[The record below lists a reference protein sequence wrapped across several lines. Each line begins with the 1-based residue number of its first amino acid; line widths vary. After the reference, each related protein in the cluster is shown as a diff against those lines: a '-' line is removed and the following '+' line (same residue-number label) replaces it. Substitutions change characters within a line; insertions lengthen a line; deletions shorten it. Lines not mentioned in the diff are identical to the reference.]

1 MNAVRITHGKHR
13 IIVLIVE
20 AEGCG
25 GMGLFRD
32 VSVDSYRRY
41 GLRSIVALTAA
52 VYTL

>member
-1 MNAVRITHGKHR
+1 MSVARITPGKFR
-13 IIVLIVE
+13 INVLVVE
-20 AEGCG
+20 AAGCG
-25 GMGLFRD
+25 DMGLLRD